1 MISNVHI
8 IQVWNE
14 NNQNFRLGLAHR
26 TSEKQRPGPLDLALL
41 FQEVTRV
48 KKLSKPS
55 SSMRDLLMSS
65 IQEYN
70 RLQTN
75 KSWRVTESDR
85 KLVYNVIRCPVLLHA
100 LKEVADF
107 SAWQHSCFTLENLDS
122 DFYVPGTVLAPC
134 NTNQL
139 WKDLKVGHWNFNL
152 LIFVDWNLFFVN
164 SPWAPADCFRGERDL
179 VDTTRFGGASKESAQ
194 GLHCQAKGRCCD
206 EKHSRLSFF
215 VIIFCCWFAE
225 WHVAWQ
231 KLAQRDLPAM
241 IELMEICCL
250 WNGIRSKLACTFG
263 TEKMDELAAMFSSGY
278 LACKVLEKSWA
289 TFNKIKVCKTFE
301 NKVFFWPVSFSNQS
315 SNKWW

>member
-85 KLVYNVIRCPVLLHA
+85 KLVYNVIRCPVLLPA

-164 SPWAPADCFRGERDL
+164 SPWDPCRLFPWRAWPCGHDALWRSIKRKRPRAPL
-179 VDTTRFGGASKESAQ
+179 SSKRPV
-194 GLHCQAKGRCCD
+194 LRWKTFTVIVFL
-206 EKHSRLSFF
+206 LSFF
-215 VIIFCCWFAE
+215 VVGSLNDTWPDRSWRNETFLQWLSWWRFAAYGTAFAAS
-225 WHVAWQ
+225 WPARSALRRWTNWRRCFLLGTW
-231 KLAQRDLPAM
+231 LARFWKNR
-241 IELMEICCL
+241 ELHL
-250 WNGIRSKLACTFG
+250 TK
-263 TEKMDELAAMFSSGY
+263 
-278 LACKVLEKSWA
+278 
-289 TFNKIKVCKTFE
+289 
-301 NKVFFWPVSFSNQS
+301 
-315 SNKWW
+315 

>member
-85 KLVYNVIRCPVLLHA
+85 KLVYNVIRCPVLLQA

-215 VIIFCCWFAE
+215 CYHFLLLVRWMTRGLTEAGATRPSCNDWADGDLLPME
-225 WHVAWQ
+225 RHSQQAGLHVRHWEDG
-231 KLAQRDLPAM
+231 RTGGD
-241 IELMEICCL
+241 
-250 WNGIRSKLACTFG
+250 
-263 TEKMDELAAMFSSGY
+263 
-278 LACKVLEKSWA
+278 
-289 TFNKIKVCKTFE
+289 
-301 NKVFFWPVSFSNQS
+301 VFFWVPGLQGSGKIVSYI
-315 SNKWW
+315 